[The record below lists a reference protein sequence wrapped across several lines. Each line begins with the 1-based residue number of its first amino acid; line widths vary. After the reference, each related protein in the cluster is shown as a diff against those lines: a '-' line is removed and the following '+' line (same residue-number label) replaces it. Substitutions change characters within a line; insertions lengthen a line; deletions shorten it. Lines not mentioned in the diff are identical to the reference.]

1 MLAPGNDRNFESLG
15 RGRSKSAVTLEVQG
29 PIAAEA
35 GSRIGSL
42 ADFVRDFAA
51 FLGGRWRH
59 TAALL
64 AAGAILEGVGLL
76 LLLPI
81 LSVAVGPA
89 SGDGWLAEFTRALLA
104 LVPGSSPFWQ
114 LAFLL
119 ALFALAMALRAW
131 VILARDVTLARL
143 QVGYVE
149 SHRLHTIRL
158 LTNTTWDVVSRLRHG
173 RITHVLG
180 GDIQASG
187 DAVTMLLNGTVAA
200 AMLVAQCALVFL
212 LSPALAL
219 FVFGLLLVGALAL
232 RPVLRR
238 SRDLGGALTDANL
251 HLVTAT
257 TQFLGG
263 LKLALSQNLE
273 AGFLRGFKATLEE
286 ATARQIQFSRQRT
299 SIQLW
304 LTATAALVACT
315 VILLGVGVFRT
326 APSTLIAFLFVLAR
340 INGPALQL
348 QAALQNIFH
357 SLPAYSKIKRLQAEL
372 AAAQQAADASLDE
385 GETIL
390 KGDVEFKNVSFWHE
404 ERSGSGEKGGGLF
417 DANLKIGHGSFMGL
431 IGPSGAGKSTFADL
445 LVGLY
450 PPLIGEVAVGAVPLD
465 QRALRR
471 WRRQV
476 SYVSQEPF
484 LFHDTIRHN
493 LLWAKPD
500 AGEAELWEALRQSG
514 ADELVRGMEQGLETV
529 VGERGTLLSG
539 GERQRI
545 ALARALLRRP
555 QLLVLDEATNA
566 IDVEGERKILEE
578 LSEGSPRPT
587 VVMIAHRQSSLDLCD
602 YLIELRNGRIVST
615 R

>member
-1 MLAPGNDRNFESLG
+1 M
-15 RGRSKSAVTLEVQG
+15 
-29 PIAAEA
+29 
-35 GSRIGSL
+35 
-42 ADFVRDFAA
+42 
-51 FLGGRWRH
+51 
-59 TAALL
+59 
-64 AAGAILEGVGLL
+64 LEGIGLL

-81 LSVAVGPA
+81 LSIAVG
-89 SGDGWLAEFTRALLA
+89 SGPGDEWLGGFTQALLSF
-104 LVPGSSPFWQ
+104 VPGTSRFWQ
-114 LAFLL
+114 LVFLL
-119 ALFALAMALRAW
+119 GLFGIAMAVRAA

-149 SHRLHTIRL
+149 TNRLETIRL
-158 LTNTTWDVVSRLRHG
+158 LTNTSWDVVSRLRHG

-180 GDIQASG
+180 GDIQACG
-187 DAVTMLLNGTVAA
+187 DAVAMLLNGVVAA

-212 LSPALAL
+212 LSPVLAL
-219 FVFGLLLVGALAL
+219 LVFLLLLGGALAL

-273 AGFLRGFKATLEE
+273 AGFLRGFKMTLAD

-304 LTATAALVACT
+304 LTSTAALVAGI
-315 VILLGVGVFRT
+315 VILLGVGVFET
-326 APSTLIAFLFVLAR
+326 APATLIGFLFVLAR

-357 SLPAYSKIKRLQAEL
+357 SLPAYTKIKELQREL
-372 AAAQQAADASLDE
+372 REAQQGSEAALEEDAAPLE
-385 GETIL
+385 
-390 KGDVEFKNVSFWHE
+390 GDVEFRNVSFWHN
-404 ERSGSGEKGGGLF
+404 ERAASGDRAGGLF
-417 DANLKIGHGSFMGL
+417 DASIIIEQGFFLGL
-431 IGPSGAGKSTFADL
+431 VGASGAGKSTFSDL

-450 PPLIGEVAVGAVPLD
+450 PPRRGEVVVGGVRLEG
-465 QRALRR
+465 RALRR

-484 LFHDTIRHN
+484 LFHDTIRSN
-493 LLWAKPD
+493 LLWARPD
-500 AGEAELWEALRQSG
+500 ADEADLWGALRASG
-514 ADELVRGMEQGLETV
+514 AEELVRGMEDELETV
-529 VGERGTLLSG
+529 VGERGALLSG

-555 QLLVLDEATNA
+555 RLLVLDEATNA
-566 IDVEGERKILEE
+566 IDIEGERAILER
-578 LSEGSPRPT
+578 LSLAPNRPT
-587 VVMIAHRQSSLDLCD
+587 IVMIAHRQSSLDLCET
-602 YLIELRNGRIVST
+602 LVELQNGRITSNRPQPAAETDQDVPDT
-615 R
+615 